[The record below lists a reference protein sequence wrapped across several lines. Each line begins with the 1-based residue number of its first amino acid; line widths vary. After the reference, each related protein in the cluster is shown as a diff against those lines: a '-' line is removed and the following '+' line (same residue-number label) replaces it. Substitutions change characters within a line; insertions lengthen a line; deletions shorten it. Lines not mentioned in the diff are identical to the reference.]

1 MFKTNPEYMKNYQG
15 IIIEESLQNKDIL
28 KNIRIVSTKVEKVT
42 EKHKTP
48 WIKQWTLHIVEIS
61 EDQSDSIA
69 EKISKGLDSEHPWY
83 ADFKNDF
90 FDFIIFYNKFFKVDR
105 SCKEQYDA
113 VVKFGLSLGIP
124 DYQLDFSPTIK
135 EWKR

>member
-1 MFKTNPEYMKNYQG
+1 MKNYKG

-124 DYQLDFSPTIK
+124 DYQLDFSPKIK